1 MDQPDHMRRWLS
13 PTGAC
18 ALIAVASLVLCV
30 IFVYTTNS
38 TIDRINQSRANAR
51 VVACQSDRDTAQKIN
66 ALNDRTQQLLEQT
79 FNAPRPTPRSAE
91 NQKLVDAYLKDQKAK
106 FDAVKV
112 EVRRC
117 DPESI
122 REFYGRKK

>member
-1 MDQPDHMRRWLS
+1 MRRWLS

-66 ALNDRTQQLLEQT
+66 ALNDRDQQLLEQT
-79 FNAPRPTPRSAE
+79 FNAPRPIPRSAE
-91 NQKLVDAYLKDQKAK
+91 AQKMVDAYLKDQKSK
-106 FDAVKV
+106 FEALKV
-112 EVRRC
+112 EVREC
-117 DPESI
+117 TPEAI
-122 REFYGRKK
+122 AAYYKAKK